1 MTSSL
6 LAASL
11 IIALGQSPESVSTEP
26 AAPEGSFLQ
35 TRLSFLAGDTDFG
48 APDATTRFH
57 VALDARTA
65 ELASGLRAEAGL
77 SLFLNPVAVA
87 GTTLQ
92 DNASFFGLR
101 YQPSSW
107 APDERLAMTVF
118 PVRANRLYMGYE
130 NPVAWARIST
140 MTRTGLGGEP
150 GMELRLSRR
159 RWDAFVAAKIPSL
172 QNGVTTE
179 RERRLMLLAGA
190 GVNLSQAFRME
201 AAAANLDLG
210 PASVPYADARER
222 DIYTRGVS
230 GRMMW
235 RHGVPVGANVDLE
248 LYEGDPTF
256 FEHFFAPDVYP
267 GGFGAHVALEGSY
280 VTQQLLDSESTVL
293 EATRKQ
299 AAHAAAL
306 VTRVKWNQL
315 RLHALAYYRTP
326 SFMVL
331 SQPGFFPAESA
342 LFERTEAL
350 AELSATVGADYF
362 LQDWGL
368 TPGFLVRV
376 TAPATLKS
384 PVPRPMWPLIT
395 PLIVRGNN
403 GYSALP
409 VGEERSPILTAKATA
424 RWDLGEVAGVL
435 AELFYTRD
443 PNRTTYAND
452 DTGVATV
459 VWDSP
464 DIVGG
469 NLLLQV
475 RF

>member
-11 IIALGQSPESVSTEP
+11 IIALGQSPEPVSTEP
-26 AAPEGSFLQ
+26 AAPAAPFLQ

-65 ELASGLRAEAGL
+65 ELASGLHAEAAV
-77 SLFLNPVAVA
+77 SVFINPVAVSGA
-87 GTTLQ
+87 ILQ

-101 YQPSSW
+101 YRPSSW
-107 APDERLAMTVF
+107 APDERLALTVF
-118 PVRANRLYMGYE
+118 PVSATRLYMGHE
-130 NPVAWARIST
+130 NPVAWARISSL
-140 MTRTGLGGEP
+140 TRTGNDGEP
-150 GMELRLSRR
+150 ALELRLSRR

-172 QNGVTTE
+172 QNGVTQE
-179 RERRLMLLAGA
+179 LERRLMLLVGA
-190 GVNLSQAFRME
+190 GVNLSSALRLE
-201 AAAANLDLG
+201 AGAANLDLG
-210 PASVPYADARER
+210 PGSRPYMSVGEG

-230 GRMMW
+230 GRVMW
-235 RHGVPVGANVDLE
+235 RHGAPVGANVDLA

-256 FEHFFAPDVYP
+256 FERFFAPDVYP

-280 VTQQLLDSESTVL
+280 VSQQLFDSDSTEL
-293 EATRKQ
+293 GAMRKQ

-306 VTRVKWNQL
+306 VTRLKWDRL

-331 SQPGFFPAESA
+331 ANPGFPLEST
-342 LFERTEAL
+342 LYEQMESL

-384 PVPRPMWPLIT
+384 LVPMPMWPRSN
-395 PLIVRGNN
+395 PLIVRGTTS
-403 GYSALP
+403 YSYLP
-409 VGEERSPILTAKATA
+409 EGAERSPILTAKATA

-443 PNRTTYAND
+443 PNQTTFADD
-452 DTGVATV
+452 DTGVAVV
-459 VWDSP
+459 VWDSQ

-469 NLLLQV
+469 NLLFQV

>member
-11 IIALGQSPESVSTEP
+11 IIALGQSPEPVSTEP

-77 SLFLNPVAVA
+77 SLFINPVAVS
-87 GTTLQ
+87 GTILQ

-101 YQPSSW
+101 YRPSSW
-107 APDERLAMTVF
+107 APDERLALTVF
-118 PVRANRLYMGYE
+118 PVSATRLHMGYE
-130 NPVAWARIST
+130 NPVAWARISS
-140 MTRTGLGGEP
+140 MTRSGDDGEP
-150 GMELRLSRR
+150 AVELRLSRR
-159 RWDAFVAAKIPSL
+159 RWDAFVAAKLPSM
-172 QNGVTTE
+172 QNGVTQDL
-179 RERRLMLLAGA
+179 ERRLMLLVGA
-190 GVNLSQAFRME
+190 GVNLSPAFRVE
-201 AAAANLDLG
+201 ARAANLDLG
-210 PASVPYADARER
+210 PGSLPYIVGSEG

-230 GRMMW
+230 GRVMW
-235 RHGVPVGANVDLE
+235 RHGVPVGANVDLA

-256 FEHFFAPDVYP
+256 FERFFAPDVYP

-280 VTQQLLDSESTVL
+280 VSQQLIDSESPVPG
-293 EATRKQ
+293 AMRKQ

-306 VTRVKWNQL
+306 VTRFKWDQL

-331 SQPGFFPAESA
+331 SYPGFFPTGSA
-342 LFERTEAL
+342 LFEQMEAL

-362 LQDWGL
+362 FQDWGL

-384 PVPRPMWPLIT
+384 MVSMPMWPRIN
-395 PLIVRGNN
+395 PLIIRGTTL
-403 GYSALP
+403 YSYLP
-409 VGEERSPILTAKATA
+409 EGEDRSPILTAKATA

-443 PNRTTYAND
+443 PNQTTYAD
-452 DTGVATV
+452 GDTGAAVV

>member
-77 SLFLNPVAVA
+77 SLFINPVAVSGA
-87 GTTLQ
+87 ILQ

-101 YQPSSW
+101 YRPSSW
-107 APDERLAMTVF
+107 APDERLALTVF
-118 PVRANRLYMGYE
+118 PVSATRLHMGYE
-130 NPVAWARIST
+130 NPVAWARISS
-140 MTRTGLGGEP
+140 MTRSGDDGEP
-150 GMELRLSRR
+150 ALELRLSRW
-159 RWDAFVAAKIPSL
+159 RWDAFVAARFPSL
-172 QNGVTTE
+172 QNGVTQE
-179 RERRLMLLAGA
+179 LERRLMLLVGA
-190 GVNLSQAFRME
+190 GVNLSPAFRVE
-201 AAAANLDLG
+201 AGAANLDLG
-210 PASVPYADARER
+210 PGSLPYISGWEG

-230 GRMMW
+230 GRVMW
-235 RHGVPVGANVDLE
+235 RHGVPVGANVDLA

-256 FEHFFAPDVYP
+256 FERFFASDVYP

-280 VTQQLLDSESTVL
+280 VSQQLIDSESPVQG
-293 EATRKQ
+293 AMRKQ

-306 VTRVKWNQL
+306 VTRFKWDRL

-331 SQPGFFPAESA
+331 SHPGFFPTGGA
-342 LFERTEAL
+342 LFEQMEAL

-384 PVPRPMWPLIT
+384 LVPQPMWPRSN

-403 GYSALP
+403 LYSSLP
-409 VGEERSPILTAKATA
+409 EGEDRSPILTAKATA

-443 PNRTTYAND
+443 PNQTTYADD
-452 DTGVATV
+452 DTGVAVV
-459 VWDSP
+459 VWDSQ